1 MPFSLLALI
10 IFLIVYAIIAYGVYS
25 SRKMQYDERQK
36 YMQSIA
42 YKYGF
47 FTLILAT
54 AVNGFIEYYTKSSWG
69 TPLAESFTIICIGL
83 IVFFT
88 ICVFKDAYFSYSE
101 TPVKN
106 IVQSIF
112 LFSLIGGINLYTGIM
127 NQQEIISQHSPVKFN
142 NINLISDYY
151 LPMLLLLP
159 ALLWN
164 ICKKRSSLMKNLRLK
179 AARAALDMSQAE
191 LAKRV
196 NVSRQTIVAIEKGD
210 YNPTIKLC
218 IAICHELGKTLDEL
232 FWEW

>member
-106 IVQSIF
+106 IGSIAASG
-112 LFSLIGGINLYTGIM
+112 LQVREGLAGR
-127 NQQEIISQHSPVKFN
+127 HP
-142 NINLISDYY
+142 
-151 LPMLLLLP
+151 LL
-159 ALLWN
+159 
-164 ICKKRSSLMKNLRLK
+164 RSSLRWCSRSLQRSEE
-179 AARAALDMSQAE
+179 R
-191 LAKRV
+191 RV
-196 NVSRQTIVAIEKGD
+196 GKECRSRWSP
-210 YNPTIKLC
+210 Y
-218 IAICHELGKTLDEL
+218 H
-232 FWEW
+232 